1 MTANSTLTDAKA
13 VARDLARL
21 EAMSDAASL
30 ARLISG
36 VRQPSPMA
44 PIPEFVKS
52 PLRTAPLTVPS
63 GWIDYN
69 EHMNVAYYSMAF
81 DKAADQIYDDVLL
94 IGADYARELR
104 MGPYVIQQQI
114 HYIGEL
120 LRGDE
125 FCIGFRILDWDAKR
139 MHTWSDL
146 IRVSD
151 GRVAASAEALMMNV
165 DLELRSSSP
174 YPDWAMARIEALGK
188 AQWDLPRPTLM
199 GRTIGIR
206 RARGA
211 RAKRARCNHMGG
223 SV

>member
-1 MTANSTLTDAKA
+1 MTAKLAQIDPEIVT
-13 VARDLARL
+13 RDLARL

-36 VRQPSPMA
+36 VRQPPPMA
-44 PIPEFVKS
+44 PIPEFTKS
-52 PLRTAPLTVPS
+52 PLRTAPATVPS
-63 GWIDYN
+63 AWIDYN
-69 EHMNVAYYSMAF
+69 GHMNVSYYTMAF
-81 DKAADQIYDDVLL
+81 DKAADQIYDEVLL
-94 IGADYARELR
+94 IGADYARQSR

-151 GRVAASAEALMMNV
+151 GSIAASAEALMMNV
-165 DLELRSSSP
+165 DLELRRSAP
-174 YPDWAMARIEALGK
+174 YPDWALARIDALGM
-188 AQWDLPRPTLM
+188 AQRDLPRPALM

-206 RARGA
+206 RA
-211 RAKRARCNHMGG
+211 
-223 SV
+223 